1 MRKDTGKLIIFE
13 GVDGV
18 GKSTLLKQTYD
29 MLRSKGYN
37 KVIKFKNIEEGSVT
51 GNAIRRILDIRRSEY
66 VDSLRIALLYT
77 SELFYVFNK

>member
-37 KVIKFKNIEEGSVT
+37 KVIKFMI
-51 GNAIRRILDIRRSEY
+51 
-66 VDSLRIALLYT
+66 
-77 SELFYVFNK
+77 